1 MQLINLSLAFLVE
14 ELRPFL
20 EGSFVNKVQE
30 LDKDKF
36 KFKLHS
42 RQGAKNLIVTPEI
55 FFLSE
60 FKLDAKKLTSGFG
73 AFLRKRL
80 EGKKIISVKQKE
92 FDRVAELEFDSFYLV
107 IELFA
112 KGNII
117 LTDKNYL
124 IDGALKKEEWKDR
137 KIEKGLQYKF
147 PQSSKLNPQSVSFK
161 EFMGEA
167 AKYEKTLVYFL
178 MERFKIAPIVAEEII
193 FQCSQDKKMAPS
205 KLSEKESKKVFEAM
219 HSIHSIEL
227 KKLKPVK
234 AVKEKEEFLL
244 PFPFRSIAGQI
255 ELSQGLN
262 GFLDEYF
269 APKILGTEE
278 KNELKESAEESHK
291 IKALEYSLNNQLSA
305 LKGLESEAEQNKLKA
320 ELIYLNESILK
331 NLLSII
337 AAATTTSPIALA
349 DSENQKQLM
358 YKLNLFLQSNAPELK
373 VVELTKNKLV
383 LEKKD

>member
-1 MQLINLSLAFLVE
+1 MAFLVE

-42 RQGAKNLIVTPEI
+42 RHGTKNLIVTPEI

-60 FKLDAKKLTSGFG
+60 FKLEAKKLTSGFG

-80 EGKKIISVKQKE
+80 EGKKILSVKQKE
-92 FDRVAELEFDSFYLV
+92 FDRVVELEFDSFFLV

-112 KGNII
+112 KGNVI

-124 IDGALKKEEWKDR
+124 IEGALKKEEWKDR
-137 KIEKGLQYKF
+137 KIGKGFPYKF

-161 EFMGEA
+161 EFKEETL
-167 AKYEKTLVYFL
+167 KYEKALVYFL
-178 MERFKIAPIVAEEII
+178 IERFKIAPIVAEEII
-193 FQCSQDKKMAPS
+193 FLCSQDKKAIPS
-205 KLSEKESKKVFEAM
+205 KLPEKELNALFTSM

-244 PFPFRSIAGQI
+244 PFPFKGISSQT
-255 ELSQGLN
+255 ELNQSLN
-262 GFLDEYF
+262 EFLDNFF
-269 APKILGTEE
+269 APKILGIEE
-278 KNELKESAEESHK
+278 KKELKESAEESHRT
-291 IKALEYSLNNQLSA
+291 KALEYSLNNQLSA
-305 LKGLESEAEQNKLKA
+305 LKGLETEAEQNKSKA
-320 ELIYLNESILK
+320 EFIYLHESILK

-337 AAATTTSPIALA
+337 STTTSAAPQNPA
-349 DSENQKQLM
+349 DSENQKDIM
-358 YKLNLFLQSNAPELK
+358 YKLNIFLQSRAPELK
-373 VVELTKNKLV
+373 VVELTKNKMV